1 MINHWTLL
9 VIKIGQKSIH
19 YYDSLYRPNN
29 KKARFF
35 LDSALRYLSDEA
47 QQSEIAFDA
56 AEWSLVQEAYSPQQ
70 RNGCDCGVFTIMNAD
85 FMTDN
90 LDLTYNQQDVYSVQ
104 FRKKI
109 CANVLRG
116 KLKYPLYCID

>member
-19 YYDSLYRPNN
+19 YYDSLYCPNN

-47 QQSEIAFDA
+47 QQSEIEFDA
-56 AEWSLVQEAYSPQQ
+56 EEWSLVQEAYSPQQ

-90 LDLTYNQQDVYSVQ
+90 LDLTYNQQDVFFVQ

-116 KLKYPLYCID
+116 KLKYPLYFTD